1 MSDYNI
7 IVNTVDGAKAV
18 ELVLER
24 LLQRANE
31 LRNDPHIVGPVMFIR
46 LQEAIEIE
54 LDACKATKE
63 AD

>member
-1 MSDYNI
+1 
-7 IVNTVDGAKAV
+7 VDGAKAV

-24 LLQRANE
+24 LSARAKEVQGTPNAFYK
-31 LRNDPHIVGPVMFIR
+31 IA
-46 LQEAIEIE
+46 EAIEIE